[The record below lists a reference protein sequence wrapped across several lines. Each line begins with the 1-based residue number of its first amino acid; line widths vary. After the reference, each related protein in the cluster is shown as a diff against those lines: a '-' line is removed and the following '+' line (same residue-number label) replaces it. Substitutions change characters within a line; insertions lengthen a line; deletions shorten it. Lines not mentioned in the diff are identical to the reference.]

1 MSDILEGEDSLKK
14 SIELAKEFREASRD
28 NERNTEIKIWDT
40 LSETNIL
47 TENSQ
52 IINTKKKKE
61 KYYHP

>member
-47 TENSQ
+47 TENLQ